1 MPPLPALFYPGG
13 GCFSQRSAPME
24 DGGKRYSTMFYVMLF
39 IGIIGLIGFVLVAI
53 NAM

>member
-1 MPPLPALFYPGG
+1 MPPLPALSYPGG
-13 GCFSQRSAPME
+13 GYFSQGTAPME
-24 DGGKRYSTMFYVMLF
+24 DGSKRYSTMFYVMLF